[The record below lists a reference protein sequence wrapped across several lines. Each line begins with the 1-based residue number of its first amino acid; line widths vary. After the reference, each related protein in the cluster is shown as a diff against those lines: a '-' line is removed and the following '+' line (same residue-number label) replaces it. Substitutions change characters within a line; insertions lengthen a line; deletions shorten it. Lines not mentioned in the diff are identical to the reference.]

1 MLKLK
6 DFFYLQR
13 NDRQAILVLLGII
26 IICLTLIIIVGKV
39 NTKESSLENDYSAD
53 NNPKSMT
60 GDNHQESSTADKN
73 ISEKH
78 PLYYKVEG
86 TVHELFPFDPNTAD
100 STQLL
105 KLAPGI
111 IALLSGVLNLVTEVI
126 GLLFRIVELSGGS
139 VQGIIVLLK
148 LPLHVIEGGFR
159 VVKLNLPCLGTAVIL
174 AKGSGSVLQRF
185 FQRFNFLLLGF
196 DFFIQDRIP
205 CGQSLH
211 GLVIFIKLGGDQ
223 LHFGAED
230 FEGLVNFRQRL
241 LELFFAL

>member
-39 NTKESSLENDYSAD
+39 NTTGSSLGNDYSAD
-53 NNPKSMT
+53 NTPKSMT
-60 GDNHQESSTADKN
+60 GDNQESSTADKN

-105 KLAPGI
+105 KLGLQSWQVRSI
-111 IALLSGVLNLVTEVI
+111 YKI
-126 GLLFRIVELSGGS
+126 GRA
-139 VQGIIVLLK
+139 
-148 LPLHVIEGGFR
+148 HV
-159 VVKLNLPCLGTAVIL
+159 
-174 AKGSGSVLQRF
+174 
-185 FQRFNFLLLGF
+185 
-196 DFFIQDRIP
+196 
-205 CGQSLH
+205 
-211 GLVIFIKLGGDQ
+211 
-223 LHFGAED
+223 
-230 FEGLVNFRQRL
+230 
-241 LELFFAL
+241 